1 MQTRIFGKH
10 FVLVAAVVIVWTHF
24 AIGFSMSLGERSQR
38 SHDQGPSALAELIP
52 IFVLY
57 PDARRET

>member
-10 FVLVAAVVIVWTHF
+10 FVLAAAVVIVWTRF
-24 AIGFSMSLGERSQR
+24 VIGFSMSLGERPQR
-38 SHDQGPSALAELIP
+38 SHDQGPSAFAGLTSL
-52 IFVLY
+52 FVLY